1 MKPDSLLLDILAD
14 PLDLGRLV
22 WNDQSVSLDNVSAG
36 RTYAFKNGIPSLVTP
51 STAIVG
57 SDTPQHAVHARYDG
71 LSDWYDQ
78 AMQAP
83 DSRGPLADA
92 SFKLL
97 TELLEPGHGTA
108 VDVGCGTGLSA
119 GHLRRLGYSP
129 VGIDL
134 SLDMLVHARR
144 RMPVAQGNAARL
156 PIVSGSVGQAFST
169 FTTTDWDDLPGA
181 LAEIARILRPQG
193 RYINL
198 GVHPCFYGSF
208 SEALPNGRVRQL
220 PGYRASHFRPP
231 GKHQGAVRSRVGAW
245 HWSVADL
252 INQFVSAGLRITRI
266 VEGGAQALPELFA
279 ICAVKAAD

>member
-14 PLDLGRLV
+14 PVDLGRLA
-22 WNDQSVSLDNVSAG
+22 WNNQAFSLDNVLAD
-36 RTYAFKNGIPSLVTP
+36 RRYTFKNGIPALLTHVPVISGNDELPLAT
-51 STAIVG
+51 
-57 SDTPQHAVHARYDG
+57 QARYDG
-71 LSDWYDQ
+71 LSDWYDN

-83 DSRGPLADA
+83 ESRGPLAEA
-92 SFKLL
+92 AFKLL
-97 TELLEPGHGTA
+97 TELLGPGCGTV

-119 GHLRRLGYSP
+119 EHVRRLGYSP

-134 SLDMLVHARR
+134 SLDMLTHARR

-156 PIVSGSVGQAFST
+156 PMVSGSVAQAFST

-181 LAEIARILRPQG
+181 LAEIARILSPQG

-208 SEALPNGRVRQL
+208 SEALPDGSVRQL

-231 GKHQGAVRSRVGAW
+231 EKHQGAVRSRVGAW

-252 INQFVSAGLRITRI
+252 INQFVSAGLRVTRI